1 MAKKKTIEELR
12 ATVAKHEEKIKKAQE
27 ELKKEIRLEEERLN
41 ERLITTVVK
50 YYKLQN
56 MSTEKEDIINEIEAA
71 CKRLDAK
78 QPDVSQ
84 SREKNNPTEEYDE
97 EDYENNDDE

>member
-1 MAKKKTIEELR
+1 
-12 ATVAKHEEKIKKAQE
+12 
-27 ELKKEIRLEEERLN
+27 
-41 ERLITTVVK
+41 
-50 YYKLQN
+50 
-56 MSTEKEDIINEIEAA
+56 MSTEKEDIINEIETA
-71 CKRLDAK
+71 CKRLDTK